1 MQTFRQSRCRPVR
14 EMECMSIF
22 RLKARPVK
30 SLLQPAIAGI
40 MAHIKEMT
48 AFLNP
53 SGMSYKRF
61 GKDKA
66 PAYISW
72 SAENRS
78 QLIRVP
84 AAGEPFRRAEL
95 RSPDSMANPFI
106 AYGLIIYAAL
116 DGIVNKMPLPEPVD
130 KNLYYGVGRK
140 LPETERLP
148 VSLKEAQGIAEKSKF
163 IRKNICRT
171 VYGWRIYKGK
181 RKEA

>member
-1 MQTFRQSRCRPVR
+1 
-14 EMECMSIF
+14 
-22 RLKARPVK
+22 
-30 SLLQPAIAGI
+30 
-40 MAHIKEMT
+40 
-48 AFLNP
+48 
-53 SGMSYKRF
+53 MSYKRF

-130 KNLYYGVGRK
+130 KNLYMESEEELQG
-140 LPETERLP
+140 LERLP
-148 VSLKEAQGIAEKSKF
+148 VSLKEAQGIAEKSEF
-163 IRKNICRT
+163 IQKYLPDSIRMAYLQR
-171 VYGWRIYKGK
+171 
-181 RKEA
+181 